1 MRGNC
6 STCGFGKTKFGMCGP
21 NCRCPTC
28 STMGFG
34 TKQIKG
40 YSSLSKKDLELFLER
55 HSFMDIQ
62 GTKDKLFNF
71 IKKQYPSI
79 SPGDIKTCNSEKIL
93 YPVLKAKKEQAVA
106 LEKELKEKAKLAKIK
121 KVLYAPRLERSES
134 VDVYK
139 RLPAGS
145 KVVRHKISKVTA
157 EQMDDLA
164 DMFASTSASG
174 YDPTLDLMSNMKLS
188 FGSSCSKKYGFG
200 SSCSKKYGFG
210 SSCNRKNGF
219 GG

>member
-1 MRGNC
+1 MKGNC
-6 STCGFGKTKFGMCGP
+6 VACGFGKVKFGMCGP
-21 NCRCPTC
+21 NCKCPMCCPNC
-28 STMGFG
+28 SMRFG

-62 GTKDKLFNF
+62 GTKDKLFSF
-71 IKKQYPSI
+71 IKKQYPGI
-79 SPGDIKTCNSEKIL
+79 SPADIKTSNSDKIL
-93 YPVLKAKKEQAVA
+93 YPVLKAKKEQALA
-106 LEKELKEKAKLAKIK
+106 LEKELKEKAKLVKIK

-134 VDVYK
+134 IDVYK

-145 KVVRHKISKVTA
+145 KVVRHKMSKVTA

-188 FGSSCSKKYGFG
+188 FGGNCNNKYGFG
-200 SSCSKKYGFG
+200 SSR
-210 SSCNRKNGF
+210 NRKNGF